1 MLDTVV
7 NLLRIAFTACVGWFE
22 QIMQK
27 TGMLPFYLGGLF
39 IFFSVGFLLTPLRNG
54 LPGGLSDSAADAHDA
69 HWTKVTKGSGKYAS
83 GKWTSGRSLYNR
95 VGKGHF
101 EK

>member
-7 NLLRIAFTACVGWFE
+7 NLLKIAFTACVGWFE

-54 LPGGLSDSAADAHDA
+54 LPGGLSDSAADSYNSWSDKAVRKARVKAAKKNFKLSNFVNDTT
-69 HWTKVTKGSGKYAS
+69 HWS
-83 GKWTSGRSLYNR
+83 
-95 VGKGHF
+95 
-101 EK
+101 